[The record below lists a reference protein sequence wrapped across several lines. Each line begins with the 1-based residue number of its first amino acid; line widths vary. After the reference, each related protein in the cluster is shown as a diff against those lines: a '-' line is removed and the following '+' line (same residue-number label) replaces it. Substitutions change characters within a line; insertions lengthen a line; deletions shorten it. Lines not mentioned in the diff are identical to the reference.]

1 VTTGRRRRHFPTGRW
16 RVSAAK
22 RGCYRAK
29 RRVGSVATADH
40 CEAADPLWCD
50 QRDVEGD
57 LTTKRV
63 PEDVYVLQPIVELIQ
78 HVLRERAL
86 QRLPRPE

>member
-1 VTTGRRRRHFPTGRW
+1 
-16 RVSAAK
+16 
-22 RGCYRAK
+22 
-29 RRVGSVATADH
+29 
-40 CEAADPLWCD
+40 
-50 QRDVEGD
+50 
-57 LTTKRV
+57 V